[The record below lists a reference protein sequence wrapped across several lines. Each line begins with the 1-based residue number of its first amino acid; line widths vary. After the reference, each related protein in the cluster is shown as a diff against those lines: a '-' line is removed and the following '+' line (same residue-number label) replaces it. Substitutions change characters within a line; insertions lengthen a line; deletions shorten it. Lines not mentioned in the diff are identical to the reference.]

1 MGRWEREKQQDLE
14 GGTILERVQ
23 TASFRVPED
32 GPSLLDELLVE
43 VSTWSSCEIPE
54 QIAWTPSLPANGVD
68 HTVTTG
74 AHRQCCSL

>member
-1 MGRWEREKQQDLE
+1 M
-14 GGTILERVQ
+14 LERVNNTK

-54 QIAWTPSLPANGVD
+54 QIV
-68 HTVTTG
+68 
-74 AHRQCCSL
+74 

>member
-1 MGRWEREKQQDLE
+1 MRKRKKTQDLE
-14 GGTILERVQ
+14 GDTMLERVK

-54 QIAWTPSLPANGVD
+54 QIV
-68 HTVTTG
+68 
-74 AHRQCCSL
+74 